1 MVSKLAARSRWSRG
15 ATPANDR
22 SAASPLTRASV
33 SVLASWLAS
42 WGAATGPDV
51 GGFMAV
57 LRDMGRFHGVQARR
71 SSCPADG
78 TVGPGRCARDAYRST
93 PCSPRAALLAWLL
106 SRIERPQYIRRFAP
120 VRSHANTQ
128 QQNKAVPRRSR
139 KPAPTWKRYPPVL
152 PALRFPAV
160 AAAAATIALGA
171 AACGSSSSADNSSKS
186 ASSAPPPRAQ
196 PRRRLPRPPRLPSS
210 PASTPG

>member
-57 LRDMGRFHGVQARR
+57 LRDMGRFHGVHARR

-78 TVGPGRCARDAYRST
+78 YIS
-93 PCSPRAALLAWLL
+93 PCCLLYTSPSPRDGLL
-106 SRIERPQYIRRFAP
+106 SR
-120 VRSHANTQ
+120 
-128 QQNKAVPRRSR
+128 
-139 KPAPTWKRYPPVL
+139 
-152 PALRFPAV
+152 
-160 AAAAATIALGA
+160 
-171 AACGSSSSADNSSKS
+171 
-186 ASSAPPPRAQ
+186 
-196 PRRRLPRPPRLPSS
+196 
-210 PASTPG
+210 

>member
-51 GGFMAV
+51 SGFMAV
-57 LRDMGRFHGVQARR
+57 LRDMRRFHGVQARR

-78 TVGPGRCARDAYRST
+78 YISPCLSLCPPNDGIGRSVASAETAIDT
-93 PCSPRAALLAWLL
+93 PM
-106 SRIERPQYIRRFAP
+106 
-120 VRSHANTQ
+120 
-128 QQNKAVPRRSR
+128 
-139 KPAPTWKRYPPVL
+139 
-152 PALRFPAV
+152 
-160 AAAAATIALGA
+160 
-171 AACGSSSSADNSSKS
+171 
-186 ASSAPPPRAQ
+186 
-196 PRRRLPRPPRLPSS
+196 S
-210 PASTPG
+210 PAGSVHQSRRGSQRGEQDPSLLRRTGAELDHSVGRTPAGDVVGAIHVVEVTSREITSGKVCQ

>member
-22 SAASPLTRASV
+22 SAAAPLTRASV

-51 GGFMAV
+51 SGFMAV

-78 TVGPGRCARDAYRST
+78 YISPCLSLCPPHDGVGRVG
-93 PCSPRAALLAWLL
+93 AL
-106 SRIERPQYIRRFAP
+106 RRNRHPHDDVA
-120 VRSHANTQ
+120 S
-128 QQNKAVPRRSR
+128 
-139 KPAPTWKRYPPVL
+139 WIGPPVEEGQ
-152 PALRFPAV
+152 PA
-160 AAAAATIALGA
+160 
-171 AACGSSSSADNSSKS
+171 
-186 ASSAPPPRAQ
+186 Q
-196 PRRRLPRPPRLPSS
+196 
-210 PASTPG
+210 